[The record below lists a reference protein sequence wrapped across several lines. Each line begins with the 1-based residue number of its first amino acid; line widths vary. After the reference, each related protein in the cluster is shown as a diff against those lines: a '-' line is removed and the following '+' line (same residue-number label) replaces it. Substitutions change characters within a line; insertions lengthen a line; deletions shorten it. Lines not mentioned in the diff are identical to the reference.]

1 MTPQPWTI
9 EQIDALRAMWAAGK
23 TCEQIGMALH
33 RSRSM
38 IAGKVRRLNLE
49 RRTPAHSANIR
60 WANTPRA
67 PKQKTGG
74 FRLTDRTKPHHRR
87 APSKLAVLEAP
98 GSVPVP
104 LTERTGCCY
113 PTSEESPHLFCNAAV
128 EGERSYCEFHH
139 RIVYVRRG
147 S

>member
-1 MTPQPWTI
+1 MITAPWTM

-33 RSRSM
+33 RSRSC

-49 RRTPAHSANIR
+49 RRTPAHSAQIR

-74 FRLTDRTKPHHRR
+74 FRLTDRTKPHHRK
-87 APSKLAVLEAP
+87 APSFVFVIPAP
-98 GSVPVP
+98 DSAPVP
-104 LTERTGCCY
+104 IIERTGCGY
-113 PTSEESPHLFCNAAV
+113 PTTEHSPHLFCNAAV
-128 EGERSYCEFHH
+128 EGHSSYCEFHH

-147 S
+147 A